1 MFFSDTSS
9 RDYPELYLE
18 SDYGQRTV
26 IKKLNNF
33 SYIVGFLIFLFLRIE
48 MLTLPPIKKMDIQL
62 FLKGINKLLY
72 FFNFDTYL
80 HDCH

>member
-26 IKKLNNF
+26 IKKTKLNNF
-33 SYIVGFLIFLFLRIE
+33 SYIVGFFNIS
-48 MLTLPPIKKMDIQL
+48 
-62 FLKGINKLLY
+62 
-72 FFNFDTYL
+72 FFQDRDADFATDQENGHTTAPQR
-80 HDCH
+80 H